1 VFENRRLIFGFW
13 GKCLKRGG
21 LLVGRGRDGGRFRL
35 YRKGRFDGFGGSH
48 FRDGAGGLLGRG
60 ADQSVRGAGGDLDG
74 VAEPDVRIG
83 VPPGLWF
90 CFLGGRGSRRG
101 IDGEGETVFVVG
113 DFVDAI
119 GGMDVE
125 LQIMLLVE
133 GLEAGLHERVRALS
147 WRWSMWP

>member
-1 VFENRRLIFGFW
+1 MG
-13 GKCLKRGG
+13 
-21 LLVGRGRDGGRFRL
+21 
-35 YRKGRFDGFGGSH
+35 
-48 FRDGAGGLLGRG
+48 GRG
-60 ADQSVRGAGGDLDG
+60 ASGRIGLGRCGDFRGGASGSFGCSASWFEGGAGGDFDG
-74 VAEPDVRIG
+74 VAEYGIRIAG
-83 VPPGLWF
+83 SAGF
-90 CFLGGRGSRRG
+90 RFSFGHGSRRR